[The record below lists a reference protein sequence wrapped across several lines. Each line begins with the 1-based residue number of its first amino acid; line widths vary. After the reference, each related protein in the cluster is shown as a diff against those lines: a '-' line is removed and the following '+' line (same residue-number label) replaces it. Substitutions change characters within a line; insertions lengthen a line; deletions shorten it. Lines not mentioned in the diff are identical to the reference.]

1 MLLSFNIYIVY
12 GISSMLSFYS
22 RTVTIQPLIAMET
35 FFHMNLIL
43 QKYKP
48 TRLPIKVA
56 DKHVI
61 QHPNHHQRQ
70 SNI

>member
-1 MLLSFNIYIVY
+1 MLLSFDIYIVY

-35 FFHMNLIL
+35 FFHMHLIL

-48 TRLPIKVA
+48 TR
-56 DKHVI
+56 
-61 QHPNHHQRQ
+61 
-70 SNI
+70 